1 MRQGKR
7 FVGTA
12 SSPCPQPLRFTQ
24 RIDTG
29 DDIMRKA
36 LKSESL
42 VDEGHPVP
50 LRISKIVDKLFEEDE
65 DLRSLDKTQAM
76 ESLSNLMEDPPSD
89 LTSITDDELTQ
100 RIERVLLIEAMS
112 GILNDLSPEQMK
124 AFEAAVKRRKFF

>member
-1 MRQGKR
+1 
-7 FVGTA
+7 
-12 SSPCPQPLRFTQ
+12 
-24 RIDTG
+24 
-29 DDIMRKA
+29 MRKA